1 MEYKSCD
8 NTSIL
13 SASSIETNISTLKQM
28 VSIFN
33 DSVALRS
40 IGKERAEKMVS
51 VTKSY
56 ICILAWLYENQY
68 SYGSSAKFINSDM
81 QAHYVINKLVLDNY
95 SNRKMVLKDLPSGW
109 NSVLSVLNT
118 MKVSSKND
126 CDKIFAI
133 QSGITQLTD
142 CFTFLSNLE

>member
-81 QAHYVINKLVLDNY
+81 QAHYVLNKIVLDNY
-95 SNRKMVLKDLPSGW
+95 TNRKMVLKDLPSGW
-109 NSVLSVLNT
+109 NSVLSVLNN
-118 MKVSSKND
+118 MKISSKND
-126 CDKIFAI
+126 CDKILAI
-133 QSGITQLTD
+133 QSGISQLTD
-142 CFTFLSNLE
+142 CFAYLSNI

>member
-33 DSVALRS
+33 DSVARRS

-81 QAHYVINKLVLDNY
+81 QAHYVLNKIVLDNY
-95 SNRKMVLKDLPSGW
+95 TNRKMVLKDLPSGW
-109 NSVLSVLNT
+109 NSVLSVLNN
-118 MKVSSKND
+118 MKISSKND
-126 CDKIFAI
+126 CDKILAI
-133 QSGITQLTD
+133 QSGISQLTD
-142 CFTFLSNLE
+142 CFAYLSNI